1 MSFQKIL
8 IIVFAAAA
16 FLAGPTPLKPAYA
29 EDGGII
35 GTIQEVEG
43 VVTVTSSGGA
53 KVPAAVDTPV
63 HGHDTIMTGPASRAF
78 VLLIDNTELTLSENT
93 TLRLDDY
100 VYDNEDTTE
109 NKGVYSILQGTF
121 LYVSGL
127 VAKKENPD
135 VTVNTPY
142 GAIGIRGTEFWGGD
156 IDGVYGILVNDGR
169 VSVRNESGTVALAK
183 GEGTTL
189 RSRRE
194 APLRGMRWGDEKIQR
209 AVASVSLKNRAQVR
223 QRIQQKQEWYRTLRA
238 EHKERLRAKRGKLR
252 EKLLEREVP
261 AVSGERRQKIRE
273 RLQR

>member
-8 IIVFAAAA
+8 IIVLAAATL
-16 FLAGPTPLKPAYA
+16 LAGPAPLEPAYA

-43 VVTVTSSGGA
+43 TVTVMSSGGA
-53 KVPAAVDTPV
+53 KVLAAIDTPM
-63 HGHDTIMTGPASRAF
+63 HEHDTIVTGPASRAF

-93 TLRLDDY
+93 TLRFDDY
-100 VYDNEDTTE
+100 AYDNEDDTE

-156 IDGVYGILVNDGR
+156 IDGVYGILVNDGQ
-169 VSVRNESGTVALAK
+169 VSVRNESGAVALAK

-194 APLRGMRWGDEKIQR
+194 APLRGVRWGDEKIQR
-209 AVASVSLKNRAQVR
+209 AVASVSLKNRAQIR

-252 EKLLEREVP
+252 EKLLERKVP
-261 AVSGERRQKIRE
+261 AASGERRQKIRE